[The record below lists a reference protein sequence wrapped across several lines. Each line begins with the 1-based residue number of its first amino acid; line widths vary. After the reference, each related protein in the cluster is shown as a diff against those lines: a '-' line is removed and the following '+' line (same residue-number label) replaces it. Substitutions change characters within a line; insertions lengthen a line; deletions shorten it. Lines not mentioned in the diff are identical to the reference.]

1 MCKMLLSINPEHVEN
16 ILSGE
21 KKYEF
26 RKVKC
31 TREID
36 KIVIYSTYPVK
47 KVIGEVDV
55 EEILFDTIDKIWN
68 ITSEFAGIT
77 KDFYDAYYENKE
89 KAVAFKL
96 GKIKKYK
103 KALTL
108 EDLGVKCAP
117 QSYMYI

>member
-68 ITSEFAGIT
+68 ITSEFSGIT
-77 KDFYDAYYENKE
+77 KDFYDTYYKNKE

>member
-68 ITSEFAGIT
+68 ITSEFAGIS